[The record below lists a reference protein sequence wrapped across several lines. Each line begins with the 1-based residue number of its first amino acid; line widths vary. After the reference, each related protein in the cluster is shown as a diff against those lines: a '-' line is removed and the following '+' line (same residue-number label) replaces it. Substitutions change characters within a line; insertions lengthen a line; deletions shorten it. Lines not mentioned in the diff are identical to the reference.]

1 MVGYHNPNMKLSD
14 RTKKMQTRLKCI
26 QINLQHSR
34 LATDNLLK
42 ITEEEGTDILCI
54 QEPYII
60 RNKIAGLSKTY
71 KIFASEEGRNRTP
84 IVLTTIK

>member
-1 MVGYHNPNMKLSD
+1 
-14 RTKKMQTRLKCI
+14 
-26 QINLQHSR
+26 

-54 QEPYII
+54 QEPYKIW
-60 RNKIAGLSKTY
+60 NKIVGLSKTY
-71 KIFASEEGRNRTP
+71 KIFASGEGRNRVA